1 MSSTSVVETCSKSIV
16 SMLPI
21 IDLHATDPTALY
33 SLLLFLDEQSRK
45 LGTGTPVVTFDQQ
58 LYIKA
63 YEIVSSK
70 QMDIFLR
77 LGGFHQIMSFL
88 GSIGVF
94 MEGSGLRTAL
104 ETIYAPVTVGHMM
117 TGKAYA
123 RAIRGHFLTVSSVLS
138 ILLDGFWKEL
148 PPDDQKQLESI
159 YDCDDPLKHQNDE
172 VSLRLV
178 NWYETKKKELSSSS
192 RTCALWFSYI
202 GYIFIV
208 QGFIRAER
216 THNWEAHIRMT
227 KSMLNLYAA
236 TGHNN
241 YAKTCRLYIQSVA
254 DLESKQPSLYQQFLH
269 GNHTVRRTESSWSGI
284 WTDLSIEQI
293 LMKSLKGRSGII
305 GRGIT
310 DNVMNVWTKTM
321 HRYYLSKGN

>member
-1 MSSTSVVETCSKSIV
+1 MAEKRSKSVVSI
-16 SMLPI
+16 LPI
-21 IDLHATDPTALY
+21 IDLHATDPNALY

-45 LGTGTPVVTFDQQ
+45 LSTGTPVVTFDQQ
-58 LYIKA
+58 LYVKA

-70 QMDIFLR
+70 QMNIFLR
-77 LGGFHQIMSFL
+77 LGGFHQVMSFL
-88 GSIGVF
+88 GSVGIL

-104 ETIYAPVTVGHMM
+104 ETLYAPVTVGHMM

-123 RAIRGHFLTVSSVLS
+123 RAIRGHFITAASLLS
-138 ILLDGFWKEL
+138 ILLEDFWKQL
-148 PPDDQKQLESI
+148 SDANQMQLESI
-159 YDCDDPLKHQNDE
+159 FDSDDPSKYQNDE
-172 VSLRLV
+172 VSLKLV
-178 NWYETKKKELSSSS
+178 NWYEAKKKDLSSTS

-202 GYIFIV
+202 DYIFIV
-208 QGFIRAER
+208 QEFIRAER
-216 THNWEAHIRMT
+216 TNNWEAHIEIT
-227 KSMLNLYAA
+227 KSILNLYAA

-241 YAKTCRLYIQSVA
+241 YAKTGRLYIQSI
-254 DLESKQPSLYQQFLH
+254 DELKLKQPSVYHQFSL

-310 DNVMNVWTKTM
+310 ENVMNVWTKTM
-321 HRYYLSKGN
+321 HRFILDTHSL